1 MQCENTNECFEQI
14 SAYFDSKRTGYF
26 LLVNTENYDIYQEIL
41 HRLQADKSKK
51 CIFASK
57 HCLPNGLPD
66 VEKVIS
72 EGVGL
77 GEYAL
82 IGLSQALMLQGD
94 IALESKLDEI
104 LNLPISGYGVVL
116 LDHCQQVLC
125 KFIRRDIRI
134 QKRVVM
140 VNGATSELPQIKL
153 AKNKELCIDF
163 EPLPDFSRLLACLEK
178 LTERQ
183 RESQP
188 YLTVVSSFSVSMF
201 RRSIYPVSEADGI
214 YESLIGKYS
223 DIAGATQKSYGNDA
237 YWSFLAE
244 KIKPYKSFSAL
255 VCDVFGTTSNLSSHI
270 SDVME
275 ENDKNRQWFLWLS
288 MKVFGEVNNKYL
300 SYVLANSETYD
311 DFEEHIYLDLV
322 DIDINNPDFTR
333 YFSERKRL
341 IKQFPEY
348 YRLTAKY
355 CEKSGIHQKYEIFYL
370 TDESDT
376 EKYEFV
382 RCLSIYDYSD
392 AELSRAAQS
401 MSRSLSLY
409 MKSFTFDSLNTKLAE
424 SDRDF
429 RLKLTEYFNQYKIQK
444 LTNRIYPEFLET
456 VNKYAVSRSYNKL
469 PPRSSIIS
477 HMDRKN
483 MQLFFF
489 DALGVEY
496 LAFILAKCEEYG
508 LAAEVSVGHCELP
521 SVTSNNKEF
530 FQYFI
535 DDNRYKIDDLDEI
548 KHHSKI
554 YNYQKCK
561 YPLYLF
567 EELDVIDEELRK
579 IQSMLVQGAFEKALL
594 VSDHG
599 ASRLAVIYGHEAV
612 TKIELDESG
621 EHSGRCCLA
630 DEDPQLPFAAYED
643 GYSVLA
649 NYDRFKGGRKANV
662 EVHGGATLEEVLVP
676 VIVLTKKPDNI
687 EICFVNP
694 TVTLTP
700 HITPELTLYSN
711 IALQKPRLYIGGEFY
726 DGEFVADNKHAVFS
740 LPNIKRKGSYRADVY
755 DGEKNMS
762 VTLEFKAQKQTREVD
777 LF

>member
-1 MQCENTNECFEQI
+1 
-14 SAYFDSKRTGYF
+14 
-26 LLVNTENYDIYQEIL
+26 
-41 HRLQADKSKK
+41 
-51 CIFASK
+51 
-57 HCLPNGLPD
+57 
-66 VEKVIS
+66 
-72 EGVGL
+72 
-77 GEYAL
+77 
-82 IGLSQALMLQGD
+82 
-94 IALESKLDEI
+94 
-104 LNLPISGYGVVL
+104 
-116 LDHCQQVLC
+116 
-125 KFIRRDIRI
+125 
-134 QKRVVM
+134 
-140 VNGATSELPQIKL
+140 
-153 AKNKELCIDF
+153 
-163 EPLPDFSRLLACLEK
+163 
-178 LTERQ
+178 
-183 RESQP
+183 
-188 YLTVVSSFSVSMF
+188 
-201 RRSIYPVSEADGI
+201 
-214 YESLIGKYS
+214 
-223 DIAGATQKSYGNDA
+223 
-237 YWSFLAE
+237 
-244 KIKPYKSFSAL
+244 
-255 VCDVFGTTSNLSSHI
+255 
-270 SDVME
+270 
-275 ENDKNRQWFLWLS
+275 
-288 MKVFGEVNNKYL
+288 
-300 SYVLANSETYD
+300 
-311 DFEEHIYLDLV
+311 
-322 DIDINNPDFTR
+322 
-333 YFSERKRL
+333 
-341 IKQFPEY
+341 
-348 YRLTAKY
+348 
-355 CEKSGIHQKYEIFYL
+355 
-370 TDESDT
+370 
-376 EKYEFV
+376 
-382 RCLSIYDYSD
+382 
-392 AELSRAAQS
+392 
-401 MSRSLSLY
+401 
-409 MKSFTFDSLNTKLAE
+409 
-424 SDRDF
+424 
-429 RLKLTEYFNQYKIQK
+429 
-444 LTNRIYPEFLET
+444 
-456 VNKYAVSRSYNKL
+456 
-469 PPRSSIIS
+469 
-477 HMDRKN
+477 

-496 LAFILAKCEEYG
+496 LAFILAKSEEYG

-530 FQYFI
+530 FQYFT

-630 DEDPQLPFAAYED
+630 EEDPQLPFAAYED
-643 GYSVLA
+643 GCSVLA

-662 EVHGGATLEEVLVP
+662 EVHGGASLEEVLVP